1 MWENWVQSLDWEDP
15 LEKGIGYPLKY
26 SCLENSM
33 DRGAWQ
39 ATVHGIA
46 ESDMTEWLSFS
57 LYGIIWDDK
66 GNRLWVMLQ
75 ANSTLIN
82 YLDCLNACK
91 GKMFP
96 TVKVPQSR
104 GVVPWGTTGNSSHLM
119 TASACYQNDS
129 RNSYQMLLIVAPWT
143 PHILLRFTPIIL
155 LHSPVTAPRRKSD
168 KSIWTH

>member
-1 MWENWVQSLDWEDP
+1 MWLPTPVFLPGEFHGQRSLA
-15 LEKGIGYPLKY
+15 GYSPW
-26 SCLENSM
+26 
-33 DRGAWQ
+33 DRK
-39 ATVHGIA
+39 

-82 YLDCLNACK
+82 YLDCLNVCK

-119 TASACYQNDS
+119 TASAYYQNDS